1 MKLWRGNMSKKKR
14 LDKVLKLLYEMP
26 QPERSI
32 FLHKLLI
39 AAGIISKPANKS
51 NDA

>member
-1 MKLWRGNMSKKKR
+1 MSTKKKF
-14 LDKVLKLLYEMP
+14 DKALKLLYEMP

-39 AAGIISKPANKS
+39 GAGIISKHINKQ